1 MGPLAPEARII
12 PIDQLAT
19 DIFNESLIRDI
30 VVAGSLLDD
39 FKWLRKKFFIF
50 ISSLEEDEC
59 SYRPKSK
66 ANLIIVPNELC
77 LDCFNIS

>member
-1 MGPLAPEARII
+1 MNPGLLAPEARII
-12 PIDQLAT
+12 PLDQPAT
-19 DIFNESLIRDI
+19 DLLPEYVIKYI
-30 VVAGSLLDD
+30 VVNGSLLDD

-66 ANLIIVPNELC
+66 ANLIIVLN
-77 LDCFNIS
+77 